1 MSPFAPALPLPS
13 HHLPGGL
20 LATSIRDALTLSSFR
35 AHMGATPESSGVLEG
50 TPDEAGGD
58 GSKTG
63 CMSKRAPDEK
73 KAKLLLI
80 PKRTRK
86 RKARPRRSIAL
97 DAMRAIRINELSR
110 RAVQQVN
117 GRRVKLTPEEVAEGA
132 RLLAEVMGP
141 VLKMTKRR
149 GWVHVPEA
157 D

>member
-1 MSPFAPALPLPS
+1 MFAAAIPQPVHS
-13 HHLPGGL
+13 LPGGL

-35 AHMGATPESSGVLEG
+35 AYMSASCPPVVRITSGQNRDKV
-50 TPDEAGGD
+50 
-58 GSKTG
+58 
-63 CMSKRAPDEK
+63 
-73 KAKLLLI
+73 
-80 PKRTRK
+80 KRTRK

-149 GWVHVPEA
+149 GWVHIPARDWE
-157 D
+157 